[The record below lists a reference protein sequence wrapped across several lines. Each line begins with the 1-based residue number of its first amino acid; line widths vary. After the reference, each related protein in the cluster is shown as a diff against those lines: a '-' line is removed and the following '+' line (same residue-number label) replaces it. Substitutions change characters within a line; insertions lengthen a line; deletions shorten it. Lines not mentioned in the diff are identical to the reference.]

1 MLSERQLDALMEAFT
16 ARMQKVVDQYL
27 QQVGEHLRDIGQ
39 LTPTD
44 AHRLAELKRL
54 NANTRRIKREIA
66 RAARLSVQDVEKVFQ
81 AVAESNEA
89 FARQYYGSDQDAP
102 NKGSAGHSAPIERI
116 LKAQLRITKQTMQNL
131 SQTTIETGAYRR
143 AIDVAVQT
151 VQGGLADYN
160 SAIRRAMIEVGGVG
174 LRVKYPSGYSRRL
187 DSAVRQNVLDGVRAV
202 NNDTLRQLGKEFGAD
217 GVQISLHALCA
228 EDHLPYQ
235 GRRFTNKQFERLQNR
250 LPRPFGMWNCK
261 HTMFPVLMS
270 APPTYS
276 EEEIEQYR
284 KNSLEKIEIDGRTL
298 SRYEWT
304 QEQRRIEAAIRQ
316 QKDIANLARASGDM
330 KTARQASA
338 AIDRLYARY
347 DRISDAAGLDKQ
359 YARAYVRGYRETRGE
374 KGIKPFT
381 IDENGRVI
389 ADGAIKQESSPGASE
404 KSAVMPLQNAS
415 GAVILQ
421 YTSIEQTEAPT
432 IAAKEETDAPVAST
446 KESGDGVNFIC
457 KLDRSIYSCITED
470 ITTDEVVITE
480 ERIQHIKDRH
490 PNDYERY
497 FRFMA
502 DMIVQPQYIIE
513 DADLNTAFVLR
524 QFEDENS
531 QFRLI
536 LRLHTA
542 ADAKGRKNS
551 VITFQYIKAKEFSRL
566 IRNKK
571 ILYKAPEL

>member
-16 ARMQKVVDQYL
+16 ARMQRVVDQYM
-27 QQVGEHLRDIGQ
+27 QQAGEHLRDIGQ

-44 AHRLAELKRL
+44 AHRLTELKRL
-54 NANTRRIKREIA
+54 NANARRIKREIA
-66 RAARLSVQDVEKVFQ
+66 RAARLSVQDVEKVFR

-89 FARQYYGSDQDAP
+89 FARQYYGGDQEAP
-102 NKGSAGHSAPIERI
+102 NKGLAGHSAPIERI
-116 LKAQLRITKQTMQNL
+116 LKAQLRITRQTMQNL

-160 SAIRRAMIEVGGVG
+160 SAIRSAMIEVGGAG

-202 NNDTLRQLGKEFGAD
+202 NNDTLRQLGREFGAD

-261 HTMFPVLMS
+261 HTMFPALMS

-284 KNSLEKIEIDGRTL
+284 KNSSEKIEIDGRTL

-304 QEQRRIEAAIRQ
+304 QEQRRIEAAIRR

-359 YARAYVRGYRETRGE
+359 YSRAYVRNYRETRGE
-374 KGIKPFT
+374 KGQAVQAAQT
-381 IDENGRVI
+381 ARRQVI
-389 ADGAIKQESSPGASE
+389 A
-404 KSAVMPLQNAS
+404 
-415 GAVILQ
+415 
-421 YTSIEQTEAPT
+421 EAPRT
-432 IAAKEETDAPVAST
+432 AQRSAPDAQT
-446 KESGDGVNFIC
+446 
-457 KLDRSIYSCITED
+457 
-470 ITTDEVVITE
+470 
-480 ERIQHIKDRH
+480 
-490 PNDYERY
+490 
-497 FRFMA
+497 
-502 DMIVQPQYIIE
+502 
-513 DADLNTAFVLR
+513 
-524 QFEDENS
+524 
-531 QFRLI
+531 
-536 LRLHTA
+536 
-542 ADAKGRKNS
+542 
-551 VITFQYIKAKEFSRL
+551 
-566 IRNKK
+566 
-571 ILYKAPEL
+571 

>member
-16 ARMQKVVDQYL
+16 ARMQRVVDQYL
-27 QQVGEHLRDIGQ
+27 QQAGEHLRDIGQ

-44 AHRLAELKRL
+44 AHRLTELKRL
-54 NANTRRIKREIA
+54 NANARRIKREIA
-66 RAARLSVQDVEKVFQ
+66 RAARLSVQDVEKVFR

-89 FARQYYGSDQDAP
+89 FARQYYGGDQEAP
-102 NKGSAGHSAPIERI
+102 NKGPAGHSAPIERI
-116 LKAQLRITKQTMQNL
+116 LKAQLRITRQTMQNL

-160 SAIRRAMIEVGGVG
+160 SAIRSAMIEVGGAG

-202 NNDTLRQLGKEFGAD
+202 NNDTLRQLGREFGAD

-261 HTMFPVLMS
+261 HTMFPALMS

-284 KNSLEKIEIDGRTL
+284 KNSSEKIEIDGRTL

-304 QEQRRIEAAIRQ
+304 QEQRRIEAAIRR

-359 YARAYVRGYRETRGE
+359 YSRAYVRGYRETRGE
-374 KGIKPFT
+374 KGQAVQAAQT
-381 IDENGRVI
+381 ARRQVI
-389 ADGAIKQESSPGASE
+389 AEAPRTAQR
-404 KSAVMPLQNAS
+404 SAPDAQTQPLQ
-415 GAVILQ
+415 
-421 YTSIEQTEAPT
+421 
-432 IAAKEETDAPVAST
+432 K
-446 KESGDGVNFIC
+446 
-457 KLDRSIYSCITED
+457 
-470 ITTDEVVITE
+470 
-480 ERIQHIKDRH
+480 
-490 PNDYERY
+490 
-497 FRFMA
+497 
-502 DMIVQPQYIIE
+502 
-513 DADLNTAFVLR
+513 
-524 QFEDENS
+524 
-531 QFRLI
+531 
-536 LRLHTA
+536 
-542 ADAKGRKNS
+542 RKKS
-551 VITFQYIKAKEFSRL
+551 V
-566 IRNKK
+566 
-571 ILYKAPEL
+571 

>member
-1 MLSERQLDALMEAFT
+1 MLSERQLNALMEAFT

-44 AHRLAELKRL
+44 VHRLAELKRL

-89 FARQYYGSDQDAP
+89 FARQYYGSDQEAP

-131 SQTTIETGAYRR
+131 SQTTIEAGAYRR

-151 VQGGLADYN
+151 VQGGLVDYN
-160 SAIRRAMIEVGGVG
+160 SAIRKAMIEVGGVG

-284 KNSLEKIEIDGRTL
+284 KNSAEKIEIDGRTL

-359 YARAYVRGYRETRGE
+359 YSRAYVRSYRETRGE
-374 KGIKPFT
+374 KGQTAQSGQTVRRQTVAEAPRMTQTQSLQKREEKRIIEMDTATAAASFRK
-381 IDENGRVI
+381 DAN
-389 ADGAIKQESSPGASE
+389 DGTAQTQAPPVVNAAPAPMHISE
-404 KSAVMPLQNAS
+404 KQMGKKAGKHM
-415 GAVILQ
+415 
-421 YTSIEQTEAPT
+421 
-432 IAAKEETDAPVAST
+432 EEWGLSPSSE
-446 KESGDGVNFIC
+446 ESRRKFI
-457 KLDRSIYSCITED
+457 D
-470 ITTDEVVITE
+470 ITRDIQENADEVRRVQWLFDKETGKRTVEVNAYIKGNDVVLVSDDGEYITT
-480 ERIQHIKDRH
+480 IKDGINNAR
-490 PNDYERY
+490 
-497 FRFMA
+497 
-502 DMIVQPQYIIE
+502 V
-513 DADLNTAFVLR
+513 
-524 QFEDENS
+524 
-531 QFRLI
+531 
-536 LRLHTA
+536 
-542 ADAKGRKNS
+542 KGGRK
-551 VITFQYIKAKEFSRL
+551 IE
-566 IRNKK
+566 
-571 ILYKAPEL
+571 P